1 MVSIRWVTE
10 KPPKMLIEATKIA
23 KKLSADTIGF
33 ALPTCNIAP
42 TRIIPEM
49 ALVSLIN
56 GVWSEWV
63 TAVITYKP
71 TTIASIKMK

>member
-1 MVSIRWVTE
+1 
-10 KPPKMLIEATKIA
+10 MLIEATKIA

-63 TAVITYKP
+63 TAVIT
-71 TTIASIKMK
+71 